1 MMDLLED
8 MTKQVNKTSQ
18 KLEAQVKELQEKLGK
33 KSVPLSVLAE
43 GIKDYAEEAGIDK
56 AHELFNHLNTIL
68 IEVTA
73 WTENIPELRKFFKK
87 ARRDMGKNTTNIA
100 HQTLFSN
107 VGTYNEKVD
116 TQNNQFPALEGAKK
130 IES

>member
-1 MMDLLED
+1 MKRSDA
-8 MTKQVNKTSQ
+8 KGKG
-18 KLEAQVKELQEKLGK
+18 LQEKLGK

-43 GIKDYAEEAGIDK
+43 GLMDYAEEAGIDK
-56 AHELFNHLNTIL
+56 AYELFNHLNTIL

-87 ARRDMGKNTTNIA
+87 ARREMGKNTTNIE